1 MSVPASLEHNIVY
14 REKLAQVQVGYNI
27 LFLGP
32 RLIIGVL
39 EIISGFR
46 GGGIGSFVL
55 GVTNLLVGLLLL
67 SSPVTAALAIPIVFG
82 VLLLIQGAGLIFLA
96 FRLRR

>member
-1 MSVPASLEHNIVY
+1 LIVII
-14 REKLAQVQVGYNI
+14 LGVQG
-27 LFLGP
+27 
-32 RLIIGVL
+32 LIIGVL

-55 GVTNLLVGLLLL
+55 GVINLLVGLLLL

-82 VLLLIQGAGLIFLA
+82 VLLLIQGAGLIFPA